1 VPIPEPVPEVMVI
14 QETFAW
20 ADHEQP
26 SAVETVK
33 LLLPP
38 DALMV
43 VELDGREVEQLA
55 PDCVIW
61 KTAPETAMLPTRWF
75 TLGFGLTV

>member
-1 VPIPEPVPEVMVI
+1 MVI
-14 QETFAW
+14 QEAFAW
-20 ADHEQP
+20 ANHEQP

-38 DALMV
+38 DALKV
-43 VELDGREVEQLA
+43 VELDGREVEQVA

-61 KTAPETAMLPTRWF
+61 KTVPETVMLPDRWF